1 MVPRRNPLSNP
12 ELDPVEQR
20 PLVSAV
26 HSVIDDLGGH
36 GGMGRVWFDPNL
48 GLVPDPNTFLPN
60 PEPSQGLQR
69 RETSAPGLV
78 WLMWRMWLMWF
89 ACWASLMR
97 WGVSNGWSVGRSQG
111 LAVLGEGTER

>member
-36 GGMGRVWFDPNL
+36 GGMGKVWVDPNL
-48 GLVPDPNTFLPN
+48 GLVPDPNTFLAQSRALSRLAAERN
-60 PEPSQGLQR
+60 QCAWS
-69 RETSAPGLV
+69 
-78 WLMWRMWLMWF
+78 
-89 ACWASLMR
+89 
-97 WGVSNGWSVGRSQG
+97 GVADVADVVDVVR
-111 LAVLGEGTER
+111 VLGVADALGCV